1 MRNNFL
7 FIIIGFLS
15 VFVLNAC
22 VANQSKNYNSS
33 QVSSNTKKAKTKK
46 SKRDPQRNSVNH
58 QAENSIAVSNLG
70 TDDDSPKE
78 VGNNRVSK
86 LESKCSLKGQCV
98 QLIQYKIINLWQY
111 PRSYPKYKTI
121 LVLDLTQQGYITTI
135 KLKRSSGVRAFDDSV
150 IKAVRKAA
158 PFTEITYLSS
168 NDIAEFSSI
177 EMVFKR

>member
-1 MRNNFL
+1 MKNNIL
-7 FIIIGFLS
+7 FIIIGILS
-15 VFVLNAC
+15 VFVLTGCAS
-22 VANQSKNYNSS
+22 NQSKKNTAK
-33 QVSSNTKKAKTKK
+33 VSSISKKAKTKH
-46 SKRDPQRNSVNH
+46 DPQRNSVNH

-78 VGNNRVSK
+78 VGNNRVST
-86 LESKCSLKGQCV
+86 LESKCTMTGQCV
-98 QLIQYKIINLWQY
+98 QLIQHKIINLWEY

-121 LVLDLTQQGYITTI
+121 LVLDLTQNGYITTI

-150 IKAVRKAA
+150 IKAVRQAA

-168 NDIAEFSSI
+168 ADIAEFSSI